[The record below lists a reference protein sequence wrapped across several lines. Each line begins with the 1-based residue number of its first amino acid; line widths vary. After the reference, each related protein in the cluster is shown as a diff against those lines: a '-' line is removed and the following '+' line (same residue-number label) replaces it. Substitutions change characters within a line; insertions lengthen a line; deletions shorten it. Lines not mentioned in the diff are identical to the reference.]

1 MADKETDTIK
11 YRRLRK
17 VIFWLLFFLTAGGLY
32 ILFVIVTGLSLPCVF
47 HEVFGVWCPG
57 CGVSRMFLKI
67 FKADFAGAYYENR
80 FLFSTLP
87 FLLAASAFRI
97 YQYIEQKPFKK
108 TVWFIVVMIVYAAAF
123 LVYGVLRNFN
133 AFSFLAPGSGV

>member
-17 VIFWLLFFLTAGGLY
+17 VIFWLLVFLAAGGFY
-32 ILFVIVTGLSLPCVF
+32 TLFVIITGISLPCVF
-47 HEVFGVWCPG
+47 HEVFGIWCPG
-57 CGVSRMFLKI
+57 CGVSRMLFKVY
-67 FKADFAGAYYENR
+67 KADFIGAYYENR

-87 FLLAASAFRI
+87 FLLAAAVFRI

-108 TVWFIVVMIVYAAAF
+108 TVWFIVGMIVYALAF
-123 LVYGVLRNFN
+123 LVYGVLRNFSV
-133 AFSFLAPGSGV
+133 FSFLAPGGGV